1 MTYVVYNVFGGEIGP
16 LLWGGTDEA
25 AAVAKTRELASADAP
40 DEEDPR
46 ESLAYFQIQPFDEN
60 GKPGTPWTPE
70 PL

>member
-1 MTYVVYNVFGGEIGP
+1 MTYVVYNLFDGEIGP

-25 AAVAKTRELASADAP
+25 AAVGKTRELAAEGP
-40 DEEDPR
+40 H

-60 GKPGTPWTPE
+60 GNPGTPWTPD

>member
-1 MTYVVYNVFGGEIGP
+1 MTYVVYNV
-16 LLWGGTDEA
+16 